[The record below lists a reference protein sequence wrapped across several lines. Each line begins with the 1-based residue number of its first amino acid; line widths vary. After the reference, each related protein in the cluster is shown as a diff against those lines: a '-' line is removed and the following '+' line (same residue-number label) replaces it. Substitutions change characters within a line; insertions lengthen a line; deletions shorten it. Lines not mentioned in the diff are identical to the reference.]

1 MIGTVFRSEDVSVED
16 RFDHW
21 RELISRTHAPSDMT
35 SEYAADFWA
44 HQRLLELGS
53 VTIWPASFRPARFRR
68 SARMVRQ
75 SDPELYHVTLLLDGG
90 LGVDHAGQT
99 GTHRQSDLYVVDT
112 SRPYDVRS
120 QGNQEGGVITGVG
133 VEFPKVL
140 LPVSPDRVQDLLG
153 VRLSGREGTG
163 ALLANFLTALN
174 REAESLRPSE
184 APRLGAVVLDLV
196 SAWLAQVLDS
206 EASLSPETRQQVLVR
221 KIKTFIQHNLHDSE
235 LTPPVVAA
243 AHHISLSY
251 LHRIFHQQTRGETVA
266 AQIRRLRL
274 EAVRCDL
281 ADSAQRT
288 TAIHAIAARWGI
300 PRVSDLTR
308 SFRAAYGVSPKEY
321 RLQALIGASE
331 AAVDAAP
338 ATPGGCESSPPES
351 GARLSG

>member
-35 SEYAADFWA
+35 SDYAADFWA
-44 HQRLLELGS
+44 HQRLLELGP

-90 LGVDHAGQT
+90 LGVDHAGQIDM
-99 GTHRQSDLYVVDT
+99 HSQSDLYVVDT

-120 QGNQEGGVITGVG
+120 QDDQNRGIITGVG

-140 LPVSPDRVQDLLG
+140 LPVSPDRVQELLG
-153 VRLSGREGTG
+153 MRLSGREGTG

-174 REAESLRPSE
+174 RESQSLQPSE
-184 APRLGAVVLDLV
+184 APRLGTVVLDLV

-206 EASLSPETRQQVLVR
+206 EASLPPETRQQVMGR
-221 KIKTFIQHNLHDSE
+221 KIQTFIQQNLHDPD
-235 LTPPVVAA
+235 LTPPAIAA

-251 LHRIFHQQTRGETVA
+251 LHRIFRQEARGETIA
-266 AQIRRLRL
+266 AQIRRLRM

-281 ADSAQRT
+281 ADPAQRT
-288 TAIHAIAARWGI
+288 TAIHTIAARWGI

-308 SFRAAYGVSPKEY
+308 SFRAAYGLSPKEY
-321 RLQALIGASE
+321 RLQVLVGARNE
-331 AAVDAAP
+331 AAEGAAP
-338 ATPGGCESSPPES
+338 AIP
-351 GARLSG
+351 

>member
-44 HQRLLELGS
+44 HQRVLELGS

-99 GTHRQSDLYVVDT
+99 DMHRQSDLYVVDT
-112 SRPYDVRS
+112 SRPYDVRPLD
-120 QGNQEGGVITGVG
+120 NQDCSIITGVG

-140 LPVSPDRVQDLLG
+140 LPVSPNRVQELLG

-163 ALLANFLTALN
+163 ALLANFLTALD
-174 REAESLRPSE
+174 RESKSLQPSD
-184 APRLGAVVLDLV
+184 APRLGTVVIDLV

-206 EASLSPETRQQVLVR
+206 EAALPPETRHQVMVR
-221 KIKTFIQHNLHDSE
+221 QIHAFIQQNLQDPD
-235 LTPPVVAA
+235 LTPPVIAA

-251 LHRIFHQQTRGETVA
+251 LHRIFRQQTRGETVA

-281 ADSAQRT
+281 ADPAQRT
-288 TAIHAIAARWGI
+288 AAIHTIAARWGI

-308 SFRAAYGVSPKEY
+308 SFRAAYGLSPKEY
-321 RLQALIGASE
+321 RLQALIGARKE
-331 AAVDAAP
+331 GAVDAAP
-338 ATPGGCESSPPES
+338 TTSGGSVNTE
-351 GARLSG
+351 